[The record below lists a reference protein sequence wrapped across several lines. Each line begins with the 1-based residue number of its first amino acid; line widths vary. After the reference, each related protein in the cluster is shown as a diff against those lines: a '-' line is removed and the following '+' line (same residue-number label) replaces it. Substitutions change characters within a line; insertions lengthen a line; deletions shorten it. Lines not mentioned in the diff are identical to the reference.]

1 MDGLQGAVAISP
13 VVLGIGASRKCGAP
27 HGVPHFVYQIGIP
40 HGVTTTKTHPRVDSC
55 AEKVYNQDVDSEI
68 VTGQA
73 VSLDEVDRY
82 LIDAL
87 RKDGR
92 EPFAQIAE
100 RLSVSPGMIRQRYS
114 RLVEQGYL
122 KVVAITDP
130 IHHGLTT
137 MAMLGIRTD
146 GNRMLEVADRIAR
159 LEEVIYLVVASG
171 RFDILAE
178 VFCRD
183 HEHLLHF
190 ITEKLYGIEGVRE
203 TETFMHL
210 RIVKEIYF

>member
-1 MDGLQGAVAISP
+1 M
-13 VVLGIGASRKCGAP
+13 
-27 HGVPHFVYQIGIP
+27 
-40 HGVTTTKTHPRVDSC
+40 
-55 AEKVYNQDVDSEI
+55 ESEI
-68 VTGQA
+68 ITADPGE
-73 VSLDEVDRY
+73 LDDVDRY
-82 LIDAL
+82 IIDAL

-100 RLSVSPGMIRQRYS
+100 RLSVSPGMIRQRYG
-114 RLVEQGYL
+114 RLVDQGYL
-122 KVVAITDP
+122 KVVAITNP
-130 IHHGLTT
+130 IQHGLKT
-137 MAMLGIRTD
+137 MALVGIRTN
-146 GNRMLEVADRIAR
+146 GTSMLEVADRISQ

-183 HEHLLHF
+183 HEHLLRF